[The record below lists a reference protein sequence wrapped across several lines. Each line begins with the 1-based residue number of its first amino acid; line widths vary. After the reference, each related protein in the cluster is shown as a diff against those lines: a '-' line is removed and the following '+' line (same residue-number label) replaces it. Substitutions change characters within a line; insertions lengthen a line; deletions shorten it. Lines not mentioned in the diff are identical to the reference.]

1 MRSLALVFITL
12 FCISCPYTKVEES
25 FNLQAT
31 HDILH
36 YGSDIANYDHVEFPG
51 VVPRTFIGSLVL
63 GAITKMILFVMPSD
77 LQLVVNEQLIVRL
90 VLGTIVAAALTRFQT
105 AVGKL
110 FGSGA
115 STAFAL
121 LTCCQFHILFWS
133 SRTLP
138 NTLALPLVL
147 MGMAAWIESLAV
159 QQQQRVQHLQ
169 RMIWYLAPAGI
180 IFRFEA
186 GILLAILVMIEWI
199 GYHNLPLTALLKHGI
214 LSVILSLVLTILV
227 DSFFWQRWL
236 WPEGEVFY
244 FNAILN
250 KSSEWGTM
258 PFYAYFLLF
267 LPRILMVSYPLAL
280 LAYCRDA
287 TVRRLLMP
295 SLIYIGLFSCLP
307 HKEWRFIIYT
317 IPVWTAAA
325 AASVV
330 GWMRSRLGLA
340 LVLSGGL
347 ASIVGSV
354 VMLSIS
360 MQNYPG
366 GEALARLHLLEPST
380 QPLHVHLDVPTAM
393 TGASRFGELFRPVWR
408 YSKDESHKSADDYIE
423 AEYTHLITSHPE
435 MHNDHFIVVDE
446 IRGLD
451 SVRLK
456 TPKTYIQDLRQFISN
471 RHLDAILP
479 LNIVTAPKLFI
490 MKLRGH
496 PQTQWVHH
504 TIEKYPMVLYSKT
517 YCPFCRRAKQ
527 ILNIHCRNYKVIEVD
542 LRPDDIAMKEALFT
556 ISGRRTFPNLFLHG
570 KSIGGSDDIVLLQ
583 SQGRLAEI
591 LPC

>member
-1 MRSLALVFITL
+1 MKSLALVFIAL

-31 HDILH
+31 HDIIH
-36 YGSDIANYDHVEFPG
+36 YGTDISKYDHVEFPG

-63 GAITKMILFVMPSD
+63 GAISKMIL
-77 LQLVVNEQLIVRL
+77 LVTPPDFQFINEQLVVRL
-90 VLGTIVAAALTRFQT
+90 VLGTIIAAALTRFQT

-110 FGSGA
+110 YGSGA

-147 MGMAAWIESLAV
+147 MGVAEWIESLGV
-159 QQQQRVQHLQ
+159 QQRSQRIQHLQ

-186 GILLAILVMIEWI
+186 GILLAIMVGIEWMV
-199 GYHNLPLTALLKHGI
+199 YHNLPFKTLLKHGM
-214 LSVILSLVLTILV
+214 LAVILSLTLTILV

-236 WPEGEVFY
+236 WPEGQVFY

-295 SLIYIGLFSCLP
+295 SLIYISLFSCLP

-325 AASVV
+325 ASLV
-330 GWMRSRLGLA
+330 GSMRSRLGLA
-340 LVLSGGL
+340 FVLSGGL

-380 QPLHVHLDVPTAM
+380 QPLYVHLDVPTAM
-393 TGASRFGELFRPVWR
+393 TGASRFGELYRPIWH
-408 YSKDESHKSADDYIE
+408 YSKDESHTSADDFIE
-423 AEYTHLITSHPE
+423 AEYTHLITSNPD
-435 MHNDHFIVVDE
+435 MHNDHFVVVDE

-479 LNIVTAPKLFI
+479 LDINTAPKLYI
-490 MKLRGH
+490 MKLREH
-496 PQTQWVHH
+496 PQTHWVNH
-504 TIEKYPMVLYSKT
+504 TIQKHPIILYSKT
-517 YCPFCRRAKQ
+517 YW
-527 ILNIHCRNYKVIEVD
+527 
-542 LRPDDIAMKEALFT
+542 
-556 ISGRRTFPNLFLHG
+556 
-570 KSIGGSDDIVLLQ
+570 
-583 SQGRLAEI
+583 
-591 LPC
+591 